1 VPLHHPREA
10 GRSLTFVH
18 LQLPAEHLRWDALL
32 RSLGM
37 RDAPG
42 PSGLLVLLADVSD
55 ASNGAPLNANE
66 RRAALRLL
74 AALCDDAD
82 AAQAS
87 RILANIHRNPKRT
100 KCT

>member
-1 VPLHHPREA
+1 
-10 GRSLTFVH
+10 
-18 LQLPAEHLRWDALL
+18 
-32 RSLGM
+32 M

-42 PSGLLVLLADVSD
+42 PSGLLLLLADVSN
-55 ASNGAPLNANE
+55 AANGAPLNANE

-87 RILANIHRNPKRT
+87 RITVKLHRNPTRKVHLTQECWSTLRLW
-100 KCT
+100 